1 MDKQQAYYSLWSRFG
16 VSAYDE
22 NRVPEEATYP
32 RITYQVILGAL
43 DGPIFPVAT
52 LWDKNTSWTWLDAKI
67 NEITRYIEDMSP
79 IKLDEGGYM
88 NVTLNDPHAERT
100 SDPSDS
106 TVIGYR
112 ITLGIE
118 FLTKY

>member
-22 NRVPEEATYP
+22 NRVPEEAPYP

-43 DGPIFPVAT
+43 DGPIIPVAT
-52 LWDKNTSWTWLDAKI
+52 LWEKTTSWTWLDAKV

-88 NVTLNDPHAERT
+88 NVTLNDAVRT